1 MSQYPSFV
9 GSSLVALLLRDKICI
24 NLRII
29 MNEIWDKVYSNDSA
43 FFGEEPSNFSQ
54 ICYRVFKKHSVRK
67 LLELGCGQGRDTLF
81 FASHN
86 LDVYAI
92 DSSKVAIDSLKQKIG
107 KENISIKLRQ
117 FDAGQGIPFSN
128 KYFGAV
134 FSHMFYNMR
143 FTDEELS
150 FLFKES
156 SRVLR
161 NNGLL
166 YFSVRSDKD
175 VLYNKGKKIDNN
187 IYEINGFQIRFFTKE
202 QIESFLVNHF
212 KIKNIEECY
221 EVPVSL
227 YLVFCN
233 KK

>member
-1 MSQYPSFV
+1 
-9 GSSLVALLLRDKICI
+9 
-24 NLRII
+24 
-29 MNEIWDKVYSNDSA
+29 MNETWDKVYSNDSA

-54 ICYRVFKKHSVRK
+54 MCYRDFKKHHVNK

-81 FASHN
+81 FASLD

-92 DSSKVAIDSLKQKIG
+92 DSSKVAIESLKQKIG
-107 KENISIKLRQ
+107 EENITIKLTQ
-117 FDAGQGIPFSN
+117 FDASQGIPFAK
-128 KYFGAV
+128 KYFDAV
-134 FSHMFYNMR
+134 YSHMFYNMR
-143 FTDEELS
+143 FTDVELS

-156 SRVLR
+156 SRVLK

-166 YFSVRSDKD
+166 YFSVRSDND

-187 IYEINGFQIRFFTKE
+187 IYEINGFEIRFFTKE
-202 QIESFLVNHF
+202 QIESFLANHF
-212 KIKNIEECY
+212 EIKVIEECY

-227 YLVFCN
+227 YLVFCY

>member
-1 MSQYPSFV
+1 M
-9 GSSLVALLLRDKICI
+9 
-24 NLRII
+24 I
-29 MNEIWDKVYSNDSA
+29 MNEIWDKVYSKDSA
-43 FFGEEPSNFSQ
+43 FIGDEPSNFSQ
-54 ICYRVFKKHSVRK
+54 ICYSNFKKHHVKK

-81 FASHN
+81 FASHE
-86 LDVYAI
+86 LDIYAI
-92 DSSKVAIDSLKQKIG
+92 DSSKVAIESLEQKIG
-107 KENISIKLRQ
+107 KENTSIKLRQ

-128 KYFGAV
+128 KYFDAV
-134 FSHMFYNMR
+134 YSHMFYNMR

-187 IYEINGFQIRFFTKE
+187 IYEINGFQIRFFTKA
-202 QIESFLVNHF
+202 QIKSFLANHF
-212 KIKNIEECY
+212 EIKTIEERY
-221 EVPVSL
+221 EDPVSL
-227 YLVFCN
+227 YFVFCY
-233 KK
+233 KI

>member
-1 MSQYPSFV
+1 
-9 GSSLVALLLRDKICI
+9 
-24 NLRII
+24 

-54 ICYRVFKKHSVRK
+54 MCYRDFKKHHVNK

-81 FASHN
+81 FASHD

-92 DSSKVAIDSLKQKIG
+92 DSSKVATESLKQKIG
-107 KENISIKLRQ
+107 KENISIKLRH
-117 FDAGQGIPFSN
+117 FDASQGIPFDN
-128 KYFGAV
+128 RYFDAV
-134 FSHMFYNMR
+134 YSHMFYNMR
-143 FTDEELS
+143 FTDVELS

-156 SRVLR
+156 SRVLK

-166 YFSVRSDKD
+166 YFSVRSDND
-175 VLYNKGKKIDNN
+175 VLYNKGNKIDNN

-212 KIKNIEECY
+212 EIKDIEGCY

-227 YLVFCN
+227 YLVFCY

>member
-1 MSQYPSFV
+1 V
-9 GSSLVALLLRDKICI
+9 NG
-24 NLRII
+24 
-29 MNEIWDKVYSNDSA
+29 IWDKVYSNDST

-54 ICYRVFKKHSVRK
+54 ICYNDFKKHHVKK

-81 FASHN
+81 FASLD

-92 DSSKVAIDSLKQKIG
+92 DSYLVAIETLKQKIA
-107 KENISIKLRQ
+107 KENTSIKLRQ
-117 FDAGQGIPFSN
+117 FDARQGIPFGT
-128 KYFGAV
+128 KYFDAV
-134 FSHMFYNMR
+134 YSHMFYNMR
-143 FTDEELS
+143 FTDAELS
-150 FLFKES
+150 FLFEES
-156 SRVLR
+156 SRVLK

-175 VLYNKGKKIDNN
+175 VLYNKGKKIDRH

-202 QIESFLVNHF
+202 QIESFLVNYF
-212 KIKNIEECY
+212 QIKNIEERF

-227 YLVFCN
+227 YLVFCY

>member
-1 MSQYPSFV
+1 VS
-9 GSSLVALLLRDKICI
+9 K
-24 NLRII
+24 
-29 MNEIWDKVYSNDSA
+29 IWDKVYSNDSA
-43 FFGEEPSNFSQ
+43 FFGENPSDFAQ
-54 ICYRVFKKHSVRK
+54 KCYSDFKKYEVKR

-81 FASHN
+81 FASHD

-92 DSSKVAIDSLKQKIG
+92 DSSKVAIENIKRKIG

-117 FDAGQGIPFSN
+117 FDARQGIPIGN
-128 KYFGAV
+128 KYFDAV
-134 FSHMFYNMR
+134 YSHMFYNMR
-143 FTDEELS
+143 FTDQELR
-150 FLFKES
+150 FLFEES
-156 SRVLR
+156 SRVLK

-202 QIESFLVNHF
+202 QIESFLVNYF
-212 KIKNIEECY
+212 EIKNIEEGY

-227 YLVFCN
+227 YFVFCIKN
-233 KK
+233 NN

>member
-1 MSQYPSFV
+1 
-9 GSSLVALLLRDKICI
+9 
-24 NLRII
+24 
-29 MNEIWDKVYSNDSA
+29 
-43 FFGEEPSNFSQ
+43 
-54 ICYRVFKKHSVRK
+54 
-67 LLELGCGQGRDTLF
+67 
-81 FASHN
+81 
-86 LDVYAI
+86 
-92 DSSKVAIDSLKQKIG
+92 
-107 KENISIKLRQ
+107 
-117 FDAGQGIPFSN
+117 
-128 KYFGAV
+128 
-134 FSHMFYNMR
+134 MR
-143 FTDEELS
+143 FTDEELG